1 MCRLLQSKNYN
12 PEKIIAALLLILP
25 SLALDDYM
33 DGFYIA
39 IKGGV
44 SNTRNAG
51 LTTFVTSR
59 TLVIFK
65 FR

>member
-1 MCRLLQSKNYN
+1 LQSKNYN

-39 IKGGV
+39 IKGGS
-44 SNTRNAG
+44 SNIMNTG
-51 LTTFVTSR
+51 LLYVLIIS
-59 TLVIFK
+59 
-65 FR
+65 

>member
-39 IKGGV
+39 IKGGS
-44 SNTRNAG
+44 SNIMNTG
-51 LTTFVTSR
+51 LLYVLIIS
-59 TLVIFK
+59 
-65 FR
+65 

>member
-1 MCRLLQSKNYN
+1 MK
-12 PEKIIAALLLILP
+12 KIIAVLLLTLP
-25 SLALDDYM
+25 LLALADYM
-33 DGFYIA
+33 DGFYMA